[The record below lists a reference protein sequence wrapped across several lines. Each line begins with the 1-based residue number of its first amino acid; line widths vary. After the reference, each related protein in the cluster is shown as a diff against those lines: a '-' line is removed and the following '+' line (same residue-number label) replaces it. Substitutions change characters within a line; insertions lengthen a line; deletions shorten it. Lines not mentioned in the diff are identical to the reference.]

1 MHAYASTDLAI
12 TIADKAGSLSL
23 IEREGRFGQ
32 FVAICDEAG
41 TIEVA
46 DTMGE
51 AEARVRDVR
60 ISGLVKARMN
70 ALSVGDA
77 DAWHEADRALSAEL
91 AAARAELKLGYRDD
105 PILTVAA

>member
-1 MHAYASTDLAI
+1 MVSSTDRAITLAI
-12 TIADKAGSLSL
+12 GNGTLLL
-23 IEREGRFGQ
+23 IERNGRFGS
-32 FVAICDEAG
+32 FVAICDDHG

-60 ISGLVKARMN
+60 ISCLSKARMD
-70 ALSVGDA
+70 ALSAGDA
-77 DAWHEADRALSAEL
+77 DAWRMADNALSAEL